1 VRRGSLPPSHLYRSA
16 KLTRLRSDK
25 LPHAP
30 LTLVS
35 GRMNF
40 ENCRRNVLGYRHLT
54 AGLAKTLPGAKAAQN
69 TMLTELLHLS
79 NYLEEEIADMRH
91 HS

>member
-1 VRRGSLPPSHLYRSA
+1 
-16 KLTRLRSDK
+16 
-25 LPHAP
+25 
-30 LTLVS
+30 
-35 GRMNF
+35 MNF